1 MGVMA
6 KVVFTGYSELR
17 FTPQGVLEISGSD
30 SALALLGRD
39 RRETTTRSFSIN
51 NLGLFAATS
60 FNERFDFL
68 IDFTYRRIATTVG
81 ETRIQYAYLHYHN
94 AALWEVKA
102 GKVTVPAGI
111 YNENYFYPFARV
123 PLSPPVFQSSI
134 LGLPFAD
141 LGLIVA
147 KTWAL
152 KPMDLQLSLFAVNGY
167 GPAQAGTQV
176 FRGGLGIVDGLSVA
190 SNQGAVN
197 SNEEFTYGAKGQI
210 AFLPQRKAKVG
221 LSAKRGPWD
230 REGKYDFTHASA
242 FGEVTLGDWQL
253 LTEALGVEVEGDEGM
268 ARFFG
273 DKGWRSA
280 AVFLETSY
288 AFWKREGRKIT
299 GFVGAEIAR
308 GEGLGPASLGEEK
321 IDRYKLGVVWYEGE
335 HIQVKAEA
343 SRLGYSIPF
352 LPGGVRESLDL
363 TSTQWTT
370 GLILLF

>member
-1 MGVMA
+1 MA

-30 SALALLGRD
+30 SALALLARD
-39 RRETTTRSFSIN
+39 RRHTTTRSFSIN

-81 ETRIQYAYLHYHN
+81 EMRIQYAYLHYHN
-94 AALWEVKA
+94 EALWEVKA

-111 YNENYFYPFARV
+111 YNENYFYPFSRI
-123 PLSPPVFQSSI
+123 PLSPPVFQSSV

-147 KTWAL
+147 KTWLAR
-152 KPMDLQLSLFAVNGY
+152 PMDLQLSLVAVNGY
-167 GPAQAGTQV
+167 GPAQAGTLV
-176 FRGGLGIVDGLSVA
+176 FRGGLGIIDGLSVA
-190 SNQGAVN
+190 SNQGATN
-197 SNEEFTYGAKGQI
+197 SNEEFTYGAKGMVS
-210 AFLPQRKAKVG
+210 FLPRRNAKLG

-230 REGKYDFTHASA
+230 REGQFDFTHVSA
-242 FGEVTLGDWQL
+242 FGEVMIGDWQF

-268 ARFFG
+268 KRFFG
-273 DKGWRSA
+273 DKGWQSK
-280 AVFLETSY
+280 AVFFETST
-288 AFWKREGRKIT
+288 AVLKREARKIMA
-299 GFVGAEIAR
+299 FAGAEIAR

-343 SRLGYSIPF
+343 SRLVYSIPF
-352 LPGGVRESLDL
+352 VPGGVHESLDL
-363 TSTQWTT
+363 NSTQLTT